1 MEKEQAEG
9 GIPSSPDYRAP
20 RMALA
25 FCGLLAVLWLAC
37 GVGPPVSRA
46 AAGGIG
52 VLCIITL
59 AWIQRRRAGESSREA
74 ELLAKRLVEENVEL
88 DGQLQQAEERH
99 RSLEHY
105 FETLMEHV
113 PANIYF
119 KDEHSHFLKVNQS
132 MAEKFGCGHPA
143 DMLGKTDHDF
153 FEAEH
158 ADQALAD
165 EREIMESGRG
175 ISGKIE
181 HETFSAG
188 KESWAL
194 TTKMPFRDREGRIIG
209 TFGIS
214 SDVTE
219 LMSTRNTLERERNML
234 RSLIDS
240 FPDKIFVRDPGRHY
254 LVVNKAMADWVGAE
268 SPEEMLGRTPD
279 DYYPETIARNG
290 AREDLNLLASG
301 KPVLNREWTI
311 DRGGGDVRH
320 LVTTKV
326 PLVDPDGRCWGI
338 VGMDRDVTEQR
349 RAREKLEQAEQQLQE
364 LMDNSPAVIYL
375 KDRAGRYR
383 MVNRG
388 FEELFGLGREDVL
401 GRRDVEFIA
410 DKEAAAE
417 FSEHD
422 ERVLETGG
430 PIQLDQRLFVD
441 GEPRWYVSVK
451 FPLRDANGEIT
462 ALAGISTDI
471 TDRKEAEDAMRQ
483 LNEDLRQAN
492 EDLQRAH
499 EQLIQA
505 EKMESIGRLASGVA
519 HEVKNPLAMIGMGL
533 ELLARRIPED
543 DRQGREALDRMGRG
557 IERAKRIVKGLVDFS
572 SARQLSLE
580 PAPVNR
586 VVTEAI
592 ALVDY
597 ELRKSGIELKSEL
610 ADGLPDV
617 EMDATKIEQ
626 VLVNLMINAMQAMGE
641 GGGSLTVR
649 TYRTTLGEV
658 KRDEGAR
665 TAGHLRTG
673 DPVIRI
679 EIDDTG
685 PGIPSEVEKKLFDP
699 FFTTKPTGMGTG
711 LGLSVSSKIIAL
723 HGGTLELYNRPEG
736 GARARITLRCP
747 GGG

>member
-1 MEKEQAEG
+1 MDHEQQE
-9 GIPSSPDYRAP
+9 DEAP
-20 RMALA
+20 RSRDARATRVALA
-25 FCGLLAVLWLAC
+25 FCGLLAVLWLSM
-37 GVGPPVSRA
+37 GPGSPMSRA

-52 VLCIITL
+52 ALSIITL
-59 AWIQRRRAGESSREA
+59 AWIQLRRVGESSREA
-74 ELLAKRLVEENVEL
+74 ELLARRLVEENREL
-88 DGQLQQAEERH
+88 ARLLHHHEEQH

-119 KDEHSHFLKVNQS
+119 KDADSHFLKVNQS
-132 MAEKFGCGHPA
+132 MAGKFGCGHPA

-158 ADQALAD
+158 ADQALKD

-175 ISGKIE
+175 ISDKIE
-181 HETFSAG
+181 HETFSG
-188 KESWAL
+188 GRETWAL
-194 TTKMPFRDREGRIIG
+194 TTKMPFRDREGKIIG

-219 LMSTRNTLERERNML
+219 LMITRNTLERERNML

-254 LVVNKAMADWVGAE
+254 LVVNKAMAEWVGAE
-268 SPEEMLGRTPD
+268 SPEEMLGKTPD
-279 DYYPETIARNG
+279 DYYPETIARDG

-311 DRGGGDVRH
+311 DRGKGGVRH
-320 LVTTKV
+320 MITTKV
-326 PLVDPDGRCWGI
+326 PLVDVDGRCWGI

-349 RAREKLEQAEQQLQE
+349 RARAKLQQVQKQLQE

-375 KDRAGRYR
+375 KDRGGRYR

-388 FEELFGLGREDVL
+388 FEELFGLERDDVL
-401 GRRDVEFIA
+401 GRRDDDFIA

-417 FSEHD
+417 FREHD
-422 ERVLETGG
+422 EKVLETGG
-430 PIQLDQRLFVD
+430 PIQFDQRLFVD

-451 FPLRDANGEIT
+451 FPLRDVDGHVHSV
-462 ALAGISTDI
+462 AGISTDI
-471 TDRKEAEDAMRQ
+471 TDRKNAEDAMRQ
-483 LNEDLRQAN
+483 LNNDLQQAN
-492 EDLQRAH
+492 ENLQRAH

-533 ELLARRIPED
+533 ELLARRIPETD
-543 DRQGREALDRMGRG
+543 EQGREALERMKRG

-580 PAPVNR
+580 SADVNQ
-586 VVTEAI
+586 VVTEALS
-592 ALVDY
+592 LV
-597 ELRKSGIELKSEL
+597 EFQLRKAGIVLKEDL
-610 ADGLPDV
+610 AEGLPEI
-617 EMDATKIEQ
+617 EMDTTKIEQ
-626 VLVNLMINAMQAMGE
+626 VLVNLMINAMQAMGD

-649 TYRTTLGEV
+649 TYRTALGEM

-665 TAGHLRTG
+665 TAGHLRGG

-685 PGIPSEVEKKLFDP
+685 PGIPPEVEKKLFDP

-711 LGLSVSSKIIAL
+711 LGLSVSSKIIGL
-723 HGGTLELYNRPEG
+723 HHGTLELFNRDEG
-736 GARARITLRCP
+736 GARARITLKCP
-747 GGG
+747 DAG

>member
-1 MEKEQAEG
+1 MDQEQEEAG
-9 GIPSSPDYRAP
+9 APRSTDARAS

-25 FCGLLAVLWLAC
+25 FCGLLAVLWLST
-37 GVGPPVSRA
+37 GVGSPVSRA

-52 VLCIITL
+52 ALVIITL
-59 AWIQRRRAGESSREA
+59 AWIQLRRAGESNREA
-74 ELLAKRLVEENVEL
+74 EILAKRLIEENREL
-88 DGQLQQAEERH
+88 AKQLQHHEEQH

-119 KDEHSHFLKVNQS
+119 KDADSHFLKINQS
-132 MAEKFGCGHPA
+132 MADKFGCGHPA

-153 FEAEH
+153 FESEH
-158 ADQALAD
+158 ADQALRD

-181 HETFSAG
+181 HETFSG
-188 KESWAL
+188 GRETWAL
-194 TTKMPFRDREGRIIG
+194 TTKMPFRDRDGGIIG

-219 LMSTRNTLERERNML
+219 LMITRNTLERERNML

-254 LVVNKAMADWVGAE
+254 LVVNKAMAEWVGAE
-268 SPEEMLGRTPD
+268 SPEEMLGKTPD

-311 DRGGGDVRH
+311 DRGKGDVRQMM
-320 LVTTKV
+320 TTKV
-326 PLVDPDGRCWGI
+326 PLVDTDGRCWGI

-349 RAREKLEQAEQQLQE
+349 RARAKLQQVQKQLQE

-375 KDRAGRYR
+375 KDRGGRYR

-388 FEELFGLGREDVL
+388 FEELFGLERDDVL
-401 GRRDVEFIA
+401 GRRDDEFIA
-410 DKEAAAE
+410 DKEAASE
-417 FSEHD
+417 FREHD
-422 ERVLETGG
+422 EQVLETGG
-430 PIQLDQRLFVD
+430 PIQFDQRLFVD

-451 FPLRDANGEIT
+451 FPLRDVDGHVHSV
-462 ALAGISTDI
+462 AGISTDI
-471 TDRKEAEDAMRQ
+471 TDRKEAEDAMHE
-483 LNEDLRQAN
+483 LNEELQQAN
-492 EDLQRAH
+492 NDLQQAH

-533 ELLARRIPED
+533 ELLARRIPD
-543 DRQGREALDRMGRG
+543 TDAQGREALERMKRG

-580 PAPVNR
+580 AAEVNR
-586 VVTEAI
+586 VVTESL
-592 ALVDY
+592 ALVEY
-597 ELRKSGIELKSEL
+597 QLRKTGIELKEDL
-610 ADGLPDV
+610 AEHLPVID
-617 EMDATKIEQ
+617 MDTTKIEQ
-626 VLVNLMINAMQAMGE
+626 VLVNLMMNAAQAMGDE
-641 GGGSLTVR
+641 GGSLTVR
-649 TYRTTLGEV
+649 TYRTELEEM
-658 KRDEGAR
+658 KRDEGVR
-665 TAGHLRTG
+665 TAGHLREG
-673 DPVIRI
+673 DQVIRI

-685 PGIPSEVEKKLFDP
+685 PGIPPEVEGKIFDP
-699 FFTTKPTGMGTG
+699 FFTTKPTGKGTG
-711 LGLSVSSKIIAL
+711 LGLSVSSKIIGL
-723 HGGTLELYNRPEG
+723 HHGTLEISNREEG
-736 GARARITLRCP
+736 GARARITLKCP
-747 GGG
+747 KDA

>member
-1 MEKEQAEG
+1 MDNEEAAQGA
-9 GIPSSPDYRAP
+9 PSGSDYRAP
-20 RMALA
+20 RVALA
-25 FCGLLAVLWLAC
+25 FCGLLAVLWLAT
-37 GVGPPVSRA
+37 GVGPPVARA

-52 VLCIITL
+52 ALSIVTL
-59 AWIQRRRAGESSREA
+59 AWMHRRQVGESSREA
-74 ELLAKRLVEENVEL
+74 ELLARRLVEDNRGLEK
-88 DGQLQQAEERH
+88 QLHHIEEQH
-99 RSLEHY
+99 RTLEHY

-119 KDEHSHFLKVNQS
+119 KDHDSHFLKVNQS
-132 MAEKFGCGHPA
+132 MAEKFGCGHPS

-165 EREIMESGRG
+165 EQEIIDSGRG

-181 HETFSAG
+181 HETFFAG

-194 TTKMPFRDREGRIIG
+194 TTKMPFRDRNGRIIG

-219 LMSTRNTLERERNML
+219 LISTRNTLERERNML

-279 DYYPETIARNG
+279 DYYPETVARNG

-301 KPVLNREWTI
+301 KPVLNREWTL
-311 DRGGGDVRH
+311 DRGAGDVRH

-338 VGMDRDVTEQR
+338 VGMDRDVTEQK
-349 RAREKLEQAEQQLQE
+349 RAREKLRQVQQQLQE

-375 KDRAGRYR
+375 KNREGRYR

-388 FEELFGLGREDVL
+388 FEELFGLAREDVL
-401 GRRDVEFIA
+401 GRRDEDFIA
-410 DKEAAAE
+410 DKAAAAE
-417 FSEHD
+417 FREHD
-422 ERVLETGG
+422 ERVLKTGE
-430 PIQLDQRLFVD
+430 PVQIDQRLFVD
-441 GEPRWYVSVK
+441 GEPRWYVAVK
-451 FPLRDANGEIT
+451 FPLRDPDGKIH

-471 TDRKEAEDAMRQ
+471 TDRKEAEDSMRQ
-483 LNEDLRQAN
+483 LNDDLQRAN
-492 EDLQRAH
+492 SDLQRAH

-533 ELLARRIPED
+533 ELLARRIPEED
-543 DRQGREALDRMGRG
+543 KQGREALDRMKRG

-572 SARQLSLE
+572 SARQLALE
-580 PAPVNR
+580 KNDVNR
-586 VVTEAI
+586 VVTESI

-597 ELRKSGIELKSEL
+597 QLRKGGVELKDEL
-610 ADGLPDV
+610 AGDLPEV

-626 VLVNLMINAMQAMGE
+626 VLVNLMINAMQAMGD
-641 GGGSLTVR
+641 GGSLTVR
-649 TYRTTLGEV
+649 TYRTTLDGV
-658 KRDEGAR
+658 RRDEGAR
-665 TAGHLRTG
+665 TARHLREG
-673 DPVIRI
+673 DEVIRI

-685 PGIPSEVEKKLFDP
+685 PGIPPEAETKLFDP
-699 FFTTKPTGMGTG
+699 FFTTKPTGVGTG

-723 HGGTLELYNRPEG
+723 HHGTLELYNRDEG
-736 GARARITLRCP
+736 GARARITLKCP
-747 GGG
+747 SGS

>member
-1 MEKEQAEG
+1 MKEQDQGPG
-9 GIPSSPDYRAP
+9 GMSGTDARAL

-25 FCGLLAVLWLAC
+25 FCGLLAVLWLAT
-37 GVGPPVSRA
+37 GVGPPASRA
-46 AAGGIG
+46 AAGGIAA
-52 VLCIITL
+52 LAIITL
-59 AWIQRRRAGESSREA
+59 AWMHRREAGASSREA
-74 ELLAKRLVEENVEL
+74 ELLAKRLVEENRRLEK
-88 DGQLQQAEERH
+88 QLQRTEEEH

-119 KDEHSHFLKVNQS
+119 KDAGSRFLKVNQS
-132 MAEKFGCGHPA
+132 MAGNFGCGHPA

-153 FEAEH
+153 FEAGH
-158 ADQALAD
+158 ADQALRD
-165 EREIMESGRG
+165 EREIMETGRG

-181 HETFSAG
+181 HETFSDG

-214 SDVTE
+214 SNVTE
-219 LMSTRNTLERERNML
+219 LMTTRNTLERERNVL

-254 LVVNKAMADWVGAE
+254 LVVNKAMAEWVGAE
-268 SPEEMLGRTPD
+268 SPGEMLGRTPD
-279 DYYPETIARNG
+279 DYYPESVARDG
-290 AREDLNLLASG
+290 AREDLELLASG
-301 KPVLNREWTI
+301 KPVLNREWTL
-311 DRGGGDVRH
+311 DRGGGDLHH

-349 RAREKLEQAEQQLQE
+349 RAREKLQQAEQQLQE

-375 KDRAGRYR
+375 KDREGRYR

-401 GRRDVEFIA
+401 GRRDDEFIA
-410 DKEAAAE
+410 DGEAAAE
-417 FSEHD
+417 FRAQD
-422 ERVLETGG
+422 ERVLDTGE
-430 PIQLDQRLFVD
+430 PMQVDQRLFVD
-441 GEPRWYVSVK
+441 GEPRWYVTVR
-451 FPLRDANGEIT
+451 FPLRDVRSHIHAV
-462 ALAGISTDI
+462 AGISTDI
-471 TDRKEAEDAMRQ
+471 TDRKLAEDAMRK
-483 LNEDLRQAN
+483 LNEDLRRAN

-519 HEVKNPLAMIGMGL
+519 HEVKNPLAMISMGL
-533 ELLARRIPED
+533 ELLARRIPEE
-543 DRQGREALDRMGRG
+543 DRTGREALERMKRG

-580 PAPVNR
+580 SCNVNR
-586 VVTEAI
+586 VVTDSI
-592 ALVDY
+592 ALVEY
-597 ELRKSGIELKSEL
+597 QLRKAGIELVDEL
-610 ADGLPDV
+610 AEGLPEV

-626 VLVNLMINAMQAMGE
+626 VLLNLMINAMQAME
-641 GGGSLTVR
+641 RGGSLTVR
-649 TYRTTLGEV
+649 TYLTVLSGA
-658 KRDEGAR
+658 KRDEGVR
-665 TAGHLRTG
+665 TRGHLRAG
-673 DPVIRI
+673 DQVIRI

-685 PGIPSEVEKKLFDP
+685 PGIPPEIESKIFDP
-699 FFTTKPTGMGTG
+699 FFTTKPTGVGTG
-711 LGLSVSSKIIAL
+711 LGLSVSSKIIGL
-723 HGGTLELYNRPEG
+723 HHGTLELRNREG
-736 GARARITLRCP
+736 GGTRARITLRCP
-747 GGG
+747 GEG